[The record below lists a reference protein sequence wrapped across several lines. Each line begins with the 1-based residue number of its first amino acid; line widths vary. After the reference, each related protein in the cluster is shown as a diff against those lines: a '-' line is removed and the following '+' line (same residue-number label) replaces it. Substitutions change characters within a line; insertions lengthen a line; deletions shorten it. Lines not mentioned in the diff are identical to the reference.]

1 MACIL
6 VIGAGP
12 AGSVFA
18 TRMAGYGHDVRLIDR
33 MAFPRL
39 SVGESLTPGVP
50 ELLASIDAGHVLER
64 CETRP
69 LNEVLL
75 DWDQSAYV
83 KSQGDTGAVSV
94 DRGQF
99 DVALVAH
106 AARSG
111 VEVRQP
117 ARLLNARQDGA
128 AWQVTIEVEGR
139 AEYLRADYLAYATGR
154 AGKNPT
160 RVYAPV
166 RTVALYGYLQA
177 QGDPPLPQL
186 RARAECWAW
195 GVPLPTGLYNALI
208 FADPGTIKAQ
218 DGQSLEQ
225 RFQAMLAAC
234 GMSDAGALGG
244 LAGPVRALD
253 ATPFLDEAPI
263 DGHMVRLGDAAMALD
278 PVSSSGV
285 QKSIQSALAAAIC
298 VNTELSRQDQS
309 AAARAF
315 YRDTLRRT
323 SRRHAAWTGA
333 HYARAMSRFGTG
345 FWAARAGPQET
356 PADAPDVLGRQ
367 IATGTLQ
374 LCKQAQIADTPTVGA
389 RYVETRPALF
399 HPRLEEP
406 VAFVGGVDLAPLL
419 RRFPSHMTGMEIAR
433 SWSDLVPTQTALS
446 ILAWLLKKGVVF
458 HVGD

>member
-18 TRMAGYGHDVRLIDR
+18 THMAGYGHDVTLIDR
-33 MAFPRL
+33 KTFPRL
-39 SVGESLTPGVP
+39 SLGESLTPGVQ
-50 ELLASIDAGHVLER
+50 ELLAVVDAGHVLEQ

-69 LNEVLL
+69 LTEVLL
-75 DWDQSAYV
+75 DWDEAAYV
-83 KSQGDTGAVSV
+83 KSHGDTGAMSV

-99 DVALVAH
+99 DAALMAH

-117 ARLLNARQDGA
+117 ARLLKARLDGA
-128 AWQVTIEVEGR
+128 NWQVTLEVEGR
-139 AEYLRADYLAYATGR
+139 AEHLRADYLAYATGR
-154 AGKNPT
+154 AGKNPS
-160 RVYAPV
+160 RVYEPV
-166 RTVALYGYLQA
+166 RTIALYGYWRTK
-177 QGDPPLPQL
+177 GDTPLPQL
-186 RARAECWAW
+186 RARAACWAW

-208 FADPGTIKAQ
+208 FADPATIKAQ
-218 DGQSLEQ
+218 DGQSLDQ
-225 RFQAMLAAC
+225 RFQAMLSAC
-234 GMSDAGALGG
+234 DMGDAGALGN

-253 ATPFLDEAPI
+253 ATPFLDEAPM
-263 DGHMVRLGDAAMALD
+263 DGHMVRLGDNAMALD

-285 QKSIQSALAAAIC
+285 QKSIQSALAAAVC
-298 VNTELSRQDQS
+298 VNTELCRQDQS

-315 YRDTLRRT
+315 YRDSLRRT
-323 SRRHAAWTGA
+323 AHRHAAWTGA
-333 HYARAMSRFGTG
+333 HYARVLQRFGTG
-345 FWAARAGPQET
+345 FWSARAGPQEA
-356 PADAPDVLGRQ
+356 PDSAPDVLGRH

-374 LCKQAQIADTPTVGA
+374 LCRQAQIADTPTVGA

-399 HPRLEEP
+399 HPHLEEP
-406 VAFVGGVDLAPLL
+406 VAFLGGVDLAPLL
-419 RRFPSHMTGMEIAR
+419 RRFPSHMTGLEVAR
-433 SWSDLVPTQTALS
+433 SWSDLVPTRTALS